1 MLCDINNPSGLIALT
16 GGITTLQLNGV
27 TPGANVLPMES
38 LSLPERRTP
47 PTRQGTFIEEVNSDK
62 NICTVGGNKGE
73 LVGIQICKKTHTGYQ
88 LPGNT
93 RQPLAELIL
102 SFHVR
107 TSSAGA
113 VYHGILLCLP
123 IYEAIPS
130 QQHHH
135 EYLTAVMTG
144 SMTADATNLPSLSSL
159 FYSSKMDTSQV
170 SLSYKTCVEVKDTA
184 QASQASQAAQGFSTR
199 SLAVFVFPHGI
210 HIASNVLQP
219 FLAQQTLQS
228 FRLPSLIRDGKATA
242 SSYRFN
248 NEGVKEITD
257 TSSEGILYTTT
268 INSCNDEFK
277 SKLQY
282 FTRPPPIP
290 SMSPSSSSST
300 SLTTSQYKCVPFDKL
315 QHVTSGEIVNT
326 SLKDVIHTQE
336 RFQKMQDTS
345 RTTGFSSEQMEGII
359 AGTIIG
365 VGVIAGVI
373 YAVHY
378 RTST

>member
-1 MLCDINNPSGLIALT
+1 MTCPINDSSGLITLM
-16 GGITTLQLNGV
+16 GGITTLQLNSI
-27 TPGANVLPMES
+27 TPHVNALPME
-38 LSLPERRTP
+38 LLTLPERRTP
-47 PTRQGTFIEEVNSDK
+47 PTRRGTFVEEVNPET
-62 NICTVGGNKGE
+62 NICTVKGNKGE
-73 LVGIQICKKTHTGYQ
+73 LIGIQICKKTHTGYQ

-102 SFHVR
+102 SFYVR
-107 TSSAGA
+107 TRAAGSA

-144 SMTADATNLPSLSSL
+144 SMTADAATLPSLSSL
-159 FYSSKMDTSQV
+159 FYSSESDTSQV
-170 SLSYKTCVEVKDTA
+170 SLSYKTCVEVKDGA
-184 QASQASQAAQGFSTR
+184 QQFSTR

-210 HIASNVLQP
+210 HIASNILQP

-228 FRLPSLIRDGKATA
+228 FHLPSLIRGGKATA
-242 SSYRFN
+242 SNYHFR
-248 NEGVKEITD
+248 EGVKEITD
-257 TSSEGILYTTT
+257 TSSEGVLYTTSM
-268 INSCNDEFK
+268 NSCNDEFK
-277 SKLQY
+277 SKIQY

-290 SMSPSSSSST
+290 SVSSSIT
-300 SLTTSQYKCVPFDKL
+300 TKKALTTSQYKCVPFDKL
-315 QHVTSGEIVNT
+315 RHVSADEIVDT
-326 SLKDVIHTQE
+326 GVPLKKVINTQE
-336 RFQKMQDTS
+336 NFKKIQDTS
-345 RTTGFSSEQMEGII
+345 RVTGFSSEQMEGII

>member
-1 MLCDINNPSGLIALT
+1 MTCPINDSSGLITLM
-16 GGITTLQLNGV
+16 GGITTLQLNSI
-27 TPGANVLPMES
+27 TPHVNALPME
-38 LSLPERRTP
+38 LLTLPERRTP
-47 PTRQGTFIEEVNSDK
+47 PTRYGTFVEEVNPET
-62 NICTVGGNKGE
+62 NICTVKGNKGE
-73 LVGIQICKKTHTGYQ
+73 LIGIQICQKTHTGYQ

-102 SFHVR
+102 SFYVR
-107 TSSAGA
+107 TRAAGSA

-144 SMTADATNLPSLSSL
+144 SMTADAATLPSLSSL
-159 FYSSKMDTSQV
+159 FYSSESDTSQV
-170 SLSYKTCVEVKDTA
+170 SLSYKTCVEVKVRA
-184 QASQASQAAQGFSTR
+184 RRFSTR

-210 HIASNVLQP
+210 HIASNILQP

-242 SSYRFN
+242 SNYHFR
-248 NEGVKEITD
+248 EGVKEITE
-257 TSSEGILYTTT
+257 TSWDGVLYTTSM
-268 INSCNDEFK
+268 NSCNDEFK
-277 SKLQY
+277 SRIQY

-290 SMSPSSSSST
+290 SVSSSST
-300 SLTTSQYKCVPFDKL
+300 TTKKALTTSQYKCVPFDKL
-315 QHVTSGEIVNT
+315 RHVSAGEIVDT
-326 SLKDVIHTQE
+326 GVPLKKVINTQE
-336 RFQKMQDTS
+336 NFKKIQDTS
-345 RTTGFSSEQMEGII
+345 RVTGFSSEQMEGII

>member
-1 MLCDINNPSGLIALT
+1 MSCPINDSSGLITLM
-16 GGITTLQLNGV
+16 GGITTLQLNSI
-27 TPGANVLPMES
+27 TPHVNDTPME
-38 LSLPERRTP
+38 LLTLPERRTP
-47 PTRQGTFIEEVNSDK
+47 PTRRGTLIEEVNPEM
-62 NICTVGGNKGE
+62 NVCTVKGNKGE
-73 LVGIQICKKTHTGYQ
+73 LIGIQICKKTHTGYQ

-102 SFHVR
+102 SFYVR
-107 TSSAGA
+107 TRAAGSA

-144 SMTADATNLPSLSSL
+144 SMTADAATLPSLSSL
-159 FYSSKMDTSQV
+159 FYSSERDNSQV
-170 SLSYKTCVEVKDTA
+170 SLSYKTCVEVQDGA
-184 QASQASQAAQGFSTR
+184 RRFSTR

-219 FLAQQTLQS
+219 FLAEQTLHS

-242 SSYRFN
+242 SNYHF

-257 TSSEGILYTTT
+257 TSSDGVLYTTSM
-268 INSCNDEFK
+268 NSCNDEFK
-277 SKLQY
+277 SRIQY

-290 SMSPSSSSST
+290 SVSPSSVT
-300 SLTTSQYKCVPFDKL
+300 KKALTTSQYKCVPFDKL
-315 QHVTSGEIVNT
+315 QHVSAGDIVDT
-326 SLKDVIHTQE
+326 GVPLKRVIDTQE
-336 RFQKMQDTS
+336 NFKKIQDTS
-345 RTTGFSSEQMEGII
+345 RVTGFSSEQMEGII
-359 AGTIIG
+359 AGTIIS
-365 VGVIAGVI
+365 VGAIAGII

>member
-1 MLCDINNPSGLIALT
+1 MSCPINDSSGLITLM
-16 GGITTLQLNGV
+16 GGITTLQLNSI
-27 TPGANVLPMES
+27 TPHVNDLPME
-38 LSLPERRTP
+38 LLTLPERRTP
-47 PTRQGTFIEEVNSDK
+47 PTRQGTFIEEVNPEW
-62 NICTVGGNKGE
+62 NVCTVKGNKGE
-73 LVGIQICKKTHTGYQ
+73 LIGIQICQKTHTGYQ

-93 RQPLAELIL
+93 RQPVAELIL
-102 SFHVR
+102 SFYVR
-107 TSSAGA
+107 TRAAGSA

-144 SMTADATNLPSLSSL
+144 SMTADAATIPSLSSL
-159 FYSSKMDTSQV
+159 FYSSERDTSQV
-170 SLSYKTCVEVKDTA
+170 SLSYKTCVEVHGP
-184 QASQASQAAQGFSTR
+184 QGFSTR

-219 FLAQQTLQS
+219 FLAQQSLQS

-242 SSYRFN
+242 SNYRFR
-248 NEGVKEITD
+248 EGVKEITE
-257 TSSEGILYTTT
+257 TSSEGVLYTTSM
-268 INSCNDEFK
+268 NSCNDEFK
-277 SKLQY
+277 SRIQY

-290 SMSPSSSSST
+290 SVSSSSVT
-300 SLTTSQYKCVPFDKL
+300 KKALTTSQYKCVPFDKL
-315 QHVTSGEIVNT
+315 QHVSAGDIVDT
-326 SLKDVIHTQE
+326 GVPLKRVIDTQE
-336 RFQKMQDTS
+336 QFQKIQDTS
-345 RTTGFSSEQMEGII
+345 RVTGFSSEQMEGII

-365 VGVIAGVI
+365 VGVIAGVF

>member
-1 MLCDINNPSGLIALT
+1 MSCPINDSSGLITLM
-16 GGITTLQLNGV
+16 GGITTLQLNSI
-27 TPGANVLPMES
+27 TPHVNDTPME
-38 LSLPERRTP
+38 LLTLPERRTP
-47 PTRQGTFIEEVNSDK
+47 PTRRGTLIEEVNPEM
-62 NICTVGGNKGE
+62 NVCTVKGNKGE
-73 LVGIQICKKTHTGYQ
+73 LIGIQICKKTHTGYQ

-102 SFHVR
+102 SFYVR
-107 TSSAGA
+107 TRAAGSA

-144 SMTADATNLPSLSSL
+144 SMTADAATLPSLSSL
-159 FYSSKMDTSQV
+159 FYSSERDNSQV
-170 SLSYKTCVEVKDTA
+170 SLSYKTCVEVQDGA
-184 QASQASQAAQGFSTR
+184 RRFSTR

-219 FLAQQTLQS
+219 FLAQQSLQS

-242 SSYRFN
+242 SNYHF
-248 NEGVKEITD
+248 NEGVKEITE
-257 TSSEGILYTTT
+257 TSSDGVLYTTSM
-268 INSCNDEFK
+268 NSCNDEFK
-277 SKLQY
+277 SRIQY

-290 SMSPSSSSST
+290 SVSPSSVT
-300 SLTTSQYKCVPFDKL
+300 KKALTTSQYKCVPFDKL
-315 QHVTSGEIVNT
+315 QHVSAGDIVDT
-326 SLKDVIHTQE
+326 GVPLKRVIDTQE
-336 RFQKMQDTS
+336 NFKKIQDTS
-345 RTTGFSSEQMEGII
+345 RVTGFSSEQMEGII
-359 AGTIIG
+359 AGTIIS
-365 VGVIAGVI
+365 VGVIAGII

>member
-1 MLCDINNPSGLIALT
+1 MLCDINNPSGLIVLT

-27 TPGANVLPMES
+27 TPGANALPMES
-38 LSLPERRTP
+38 LSFPERRTP
-47 PTRQGTFIEEVNSDK
+47 PTRRGTFIDEVNADK

-107 TSSAGA
+107 APSAGA

-135 EYLTAVMTG
+135 EYLTAMMTG
-144 SMTADATNLPSLSSL
+144 SMTADAANLPSLSSL
-159 FYSSKMDTSQV
+159 FYSSNMDTSQV
-170 SLSYKTCVEVKDTA
+170 SLSYKTCVEVKDT
-184 QASQASQAAQGFSTR
+184 SQAAQGFSTR

-210 HIASNVLQP
+210 HIASNILQP

-228 FRLPSLIRDGKATA
+228 FRLPLIREGKATA

-248 NEGVKEITD
+248 EGVKEITE
-257 TSSEGILYTTT
+257 TSTDGILYTTT

-290 SMSPSSSSST
+290 SVSPSSST
-300 SLTTSQYKCVPFDKL
+300 TQLTTSQYKCVPFDKL
-315 QHVTSGEIVNT
+315 HHVASGEIVDT
-326 SLKDVIHTQE
+326 TLKDVIQTQE
-336 RFQKMQDTS
+336 RFQKMQDTT
-345 RTTGFSSEQMEGII
+345 RTAGFSSEQMEGII
-359 AGTIIG
+359 AGAIIG
-365 VGVIAGVI
+365 AGVIAGVI

>member
-1 MLCDINNPSGLIALT
+1 MTCPIGNTSGLVAVM
-16 GGITTLQLNGV
+16 GGITTLQLQSIISQ
-27 TPGANVLPMES
+27 ANDLPMEL
-38 LSLPERRTP
+38 LSLPTRRTP
-47 PTRQGTFIEEVNSDK
+47 PTRQGTFIEEVNPEK
-62 NICTVGGNKGE
+62 NVCTVNGNKGE
-73 LVGIQICKKTHTGYQ
+73 LVRIQICAKTHTGYQ

-102 SFHVR
+102 SFYVR
-107 TSSAGA
+107 TRAAGSA

-144 SMTADATNLPSLSSL
+144 SMTADSTTLPSLSSL
-159 FYSSKMDTSQV
+159 FYTSSKDTSQV
-170 SLSYKTCVEVKDTA
+170 SLSYKTCVEVKEA
-184 QASQASQAAQGFSTR
+184 QTFSTK

-219 FLAQQTLQS
+219 FLAQQTLQN
-228 FRLPSLIRDGKATA
+228 FRLPPLIRGDKATA
-242 SSYRFN
+242 KSYRFN
-248 NEGVKEITD
+248 NGVKEITE
-257 TSSEGILYTTT
+257 TSSEGVLYTTT

-277 SKLQY
+277 SKIQY
-282 FTRPPPIP
+282 FVRPPPIP
-290 SMSPSSSSST
+290 SVTSSSST
-300 SLTTSQYKCVPFDKL
+300 ATPLTTSQYKCVPFDKL
-315 QHVTSGEIVNT
+315 KNVEAGERVNMT
-326 SLKDVIHTQE
+326 LKDAINTQE
-336 RFQKMQDTS
+336 RFKIGQDAT
-345 RTTGFSSEQMEGII
+345 RTAGLSSEQMEGII
-359 AGTIIG
+359 AGSILG

>member
-1 MLCDINNPSGLIALT
+1 MTCPINDSSGLITLM
-16 GGITTLQLNGV
+16 GGITTLQLNSI
-27 TPGANVLPMES
+27 TPHVNALPME
-38 LSLPERRTP
+38 LLTLPERRTP
-47 PTRQGTFIEEVNSDK
+47 PTRRGTFIDEVNSDK

-107 TSSAGA
+107 APSAGA

-159 FYSSKMDTSQV
+159 FYTSSRDTSQV

-184 QASQASQAAQGFSTR
+184 QASQAQAQGFSTR
-199 SLAVFVFPHGI
+199 SLVVFVFPHGI

-248 NEGVKEITD
+248 EGVKEITD
-257 TSSEGILYTTT
+257 TSTEGVLYTTT

-290 SMSPSSSSST
+290 SVSPSST
-300 SLTTSQYKCVPFDKL
+300 ITNTALTTSQYKCVPFDKL
-315 QHVTSGEIVNT
+315 QHVTSGNIVNT
-326 SLKDVIHTQE
+326 SLKDVIQTQE
-336 RFQKMQDTS
+336 RFQKMQDTT
-345 RTTGFSSEQMEGII
+345 RTAGFSSEQMEGII

-365 VGVIAGVI
+365 VGIVAGVI